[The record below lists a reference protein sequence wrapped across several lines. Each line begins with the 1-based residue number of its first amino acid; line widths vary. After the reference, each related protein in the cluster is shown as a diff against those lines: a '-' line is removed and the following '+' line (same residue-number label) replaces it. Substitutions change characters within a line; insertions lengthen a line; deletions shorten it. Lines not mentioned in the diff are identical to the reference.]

1 MVPQSQSAAA
11 RYRIADLVLDTG
23 TRQVSRGDES
33 LKLGALTFDLLQ
45 VLAESAPNYVSHDQ
59 LVDRVWQGRPASP
72 ETITQRVS
80 LLRDAL
86 SDNAADPRY
95 IELLRGKGY
104 RLIADVERLSERTEQ
119 DAQRRF
125 LRFVTVATIAVAGLF
140 FLGMNLLRED
150 PQPSIAVLPFVD
162 MSAAGNQR
170 HLADGIAEELI
181 NQLAGLDGL
190 QVASRTASFGFRDLR
205 EDLQAIGS
213 RLGVDNVLEGSV
225 QRRDDE
231 IRVTV
236 QLVDTRN
243 GYHLWSETFDR
254 EVDDIFAIQTDIAMA
269 TAGALGVT
277 LGVGGA
283 NAFAGAGTDNFDAY
297 EAYLQRNF
305 ALATQHDPNYAAA
318 WGRLGVHTAA
328 TMWNHPPEAAPEILE
343 RAASYAERAL
353 ELDPQSA
360 RALSDYATL
369 LYPRFQWLEAERV
382 YAQALALRRDR
393 PLLAQYSFML
403 MRSGRIS
410 KAQAINREADA
421 IERTPRNPGRLRN
434 FANIAEGNFEAARA
448 MAERL
453 RERRRLDAHVLI
465 ALNDGETDDVRRAF
479 EAMLPNEPARI
490 ELYMPLLEVLES
502 PQQALAIARQVLDD
516 PSKTWPDK
524 YHDVALVAAYFGD
537 PELAL
542 EAFAR
547 EMPYTAARYTALWYP
562 VMAEARRLP
571 QFKQLVTDANLV
583 EYWRVHGWA
592 DACRPIGDQDFACR

>member
-1 MVPQSQSAAA
+1 MAPQSQSATT
-11 RYRIADLVLDTG
+11 RYRIGDLVLDTG

-33 LKLGALTFDLLQ
+33 LKLGALTFDLLR
-45 VLAESAPNYVSHDQ
+45 VLAESAPDLVSHDQ
-59 LVDRVWQGRPASP
+59 LVERVWQGRLTTP

-86 SDNAADPRY
+86 SDDATNPRY
-95 IELLRGKGY
+95 VELQRGQGY
-104 RLIADVERLSERTEQ
+104 RLVADVERLAERPELK
-119 DAQRRF
+119 AQSRF
-125 LRFVTVATIAVAGLF
+125 LRFVAVATIAVAGLLF
-140 FLGMNLLRED
+140 VGMNLLRED
-150 PQPSIAVLPFVD
+150 PLPSIAVLPFVD

-190 QVASRTASFGFRDLR
+190 QVASRTASFGFRDSR
-205 EDLQAIGS
+205 ENLHAIGS

-225 QRRDDE
+225 QRRNDE

-243 GYHLWSETFDR
+243 GYHLWSDTFDR

-297 EAYLQRNF
+297 EAYLQRNYE
-305 ALATQHDPNYAAA
+305 LATQLDPNYAAA
-318 WGRLGVHTAA
+318 WGRLAVGVAS
-328 TMWNHPPEAAPEILE
+328 TMWRNPPEAAPGIIDTAKTYAQ
-343 RAASYAERAL
+343 RAV

-369 LYPRFQWLEAERV
+369 IYARSEWLESERL
-382 YAQALALRRDR
+382 YAKALSLRRDR
-393 PLLAQYSFML
+393 ALLAQYSFML
-403 MRSGRIS
+403 MRAGRIS
-410 KAQAINREADA
+410 RARAISREADE
-421 IERTPRNPGRLRN
+421 IERMPRNPGRLRN
-434 FANIAEGNFEAARA
+434 FANIAAGDFEAARA
-448 MAERL
+448 MAARL
-453 RERRRLDAHVLI
+453 NEKRRLDAEILI
-465 ALNDGETDDVRRAF
+465 ALNAGQPDDVRAAF
-479 EAMLPNEPARI
+479 EAMLASEPARI
-490 ELYMPLLEVLES
+490 ELYTPLLEVLES
-502 PQQALAIARQVLDD
+502 PEQALAIVRQVLDD
-516 PSKTWPDK
+516 PDKTWPDK

-542 EAFAR
+542 EAFGK
-547 EMPYTAARYTALWYP
+547 EMPYTAIRYTALWYP
-562 VMAEARRLP
+562 VMSEARRLP
-571 QFKQLVTDANLV
+571 EFKRLVTEVRLV

-592 DACRPIGDQDFACR
+592 DACRPIGDQDFACQ